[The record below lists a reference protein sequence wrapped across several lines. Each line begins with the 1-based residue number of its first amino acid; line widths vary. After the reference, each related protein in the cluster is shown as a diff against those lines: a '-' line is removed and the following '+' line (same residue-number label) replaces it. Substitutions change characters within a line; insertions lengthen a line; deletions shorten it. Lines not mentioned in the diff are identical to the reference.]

1 MHVPHET
8 WEQKAARACMVSEQ
22 IECRGIH
29 DPRVLEAMRTLPRH
43 IFVAPDLWPQAYRD
57 CPLPIGEEQTIS
69 QPYIVGYM
77 LQMLTIEPQHR
88 VLEIGSGTGYQAA
101 LLGMLAA
108 EVFTVERNAVLAAA
122 AERNMREL
130 GLANVNVVTGDGS
143 RGLPEHAPYDRI
155 IGAATAPDVPLPLV
169 QQLVEGGRMLLP
181 LGDAFE
187 QWLYLVRKTNGQPS
201 LNKIAAVRFVPMV
214 GEAANPPPHN

>member
-1 MHVPHET
+1 
-8 WEQKAARACMVSEQ
+8 
-22 IECRGIH
+22 
-29 DPRVLEAMRTLPRH
+29 MRTVPRH
-43 IFVAPDLWPQAYRD
+43 VFVAPDLWPQAYRD
-57 CPLPIGEEQTIS
+57 SPLPIGEEQTIS
-69 QPYIVGYM
+69 QPYIVGFM
-77 LQMLTIEPQHR
+77 LQMLAIEPQQR

-130 GLANVNVVTGDGS
+130 GLANVKVITADGS

-155 IGAATAPDVPLPLV
+155 IAAATAPDVPLPLFE
-169 QQLVEGGRMLLP
+169 QLVESGRMLIP

-201 LNKIAAVRFVPMV
+201 LNKVAAVRFVPMV
-214 GEAANPPPHN
+214 GEAANPPRH

>member
-1 MHVPHET
+1 
-8 WEQKAARACMVSEQ
+8 MVSEQ
-22 IECRGIH
+22 LESRGIH
-29 DPRVLEAMRTLPRH
+29 DPRVLQAMRTVPRH
-43 IFVAPDLWPQAYRD
+43 VFVAPDLWPQAYRD
-57 CPLPIGEEQTIS
+57 SPLPIGEEQTIS
-69 QPYIVGYM
+69 QPYIVGFM
-77 LQMLTIEPQHR
+77 LQMLAIEPQQR

-130 GLANVNVVTGDGS
+130 GLANVKVITADGS

-155 IGAATAPDVPLPLV
+155 IAAATAPDVPLPLFE
-169 QQLVEGGRMLLP
+169 QLVESGRMLIP

-201 LNKIAAVRFVPMV
+201 LNKVAAVRFVPMV
-214 GEAANPPPHN
+214 GEAANPPKH